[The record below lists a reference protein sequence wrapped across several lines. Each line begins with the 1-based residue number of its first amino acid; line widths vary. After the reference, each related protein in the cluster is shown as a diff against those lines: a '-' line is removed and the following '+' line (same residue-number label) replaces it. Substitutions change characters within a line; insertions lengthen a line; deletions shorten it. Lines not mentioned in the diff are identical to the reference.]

1 MYFNASFLS
10 RCSAALLLAF
20 RHTFPLMSS
29 KSVFDFSTS
38 TRTFKSFNIF
48 VYSFLC
54 VRFLPCKI
62 SLNNRFSRSFIF
74 SVLICRFS
82 SRAEIPVSS
91 LNCFTALSQPMPLLT
106 LSTALSRPPNANVV
120 PALHTPVSTTS
131 PISIFCSPS
140 INFCSIALPVL
151 SINPLLAAVTKS
163 PAPVPA
169 MAPFD
174 ASSIIFFRLMSSPLN
189 TSLPIS
195 IAPLTIPPP
204 AYSSLIFYPL
214 ILESLL

>member
-1 MYFNASFLS
+1 
-10 RCSAALLLAF
+10 
-20 RHTFPLMSS
+20 MSGIID
-29 KSVFDFSTS
+29 K
-38 TRTFKSFNIF
+38 
-48 VYSFLC
+48 
-54 VRFLPCKI
+54 
-62 SLNNRFSRSFIF
+62 
-74 SVLICRFS
+74 
-82 SRAEIPVSS
+82 
-91 LNCFTALSQPMPLLT
+91 
-106 LSTALSRPPNANVV
+106 
-120 PALHTPVSTTS
+120 
-131 PISIFCSPS
+131 
-140 INFCSIALPVL
+140 IALPVL

-214 ILESLL
+214 ILKSLL

>member
-1 MYFNASFLS
+1 M
-10 RCSAALLLAF
+10 
-20 RHTFPLMSS
+20 
-29 KSVFDFSTS
+29 
-38 TRTFKSFNIF
+38 
-48 VYSFLC
+48 
-54 VRFLPCKI
+54 
-62 SLNNRFSRSFIF
+62 
-74 SVLICRFS
+74 
-82 SRAEIPVSS
+82 
-91 LNCFTALSQPMPLLT
+91 
-106 LSTALSRPPNANVV
+106 
-120 PALHTPVSTTS
+120 
-131 PISIFCSPS
+131 
-140 INFCSIALPVL
+140 L

-214 ILESLL
+214 ILKSLLKPNMPHNLKSFHYIPSQQC